1 MGEMQID
8 KMNEIIMTGQH
19 VLGVLG
25 GMGPLATVD
34 FLEKLIAETKA
45 MTDQRHI
52 PAVIWS
58 VPQIPDRSNHIIGG
72 GESPF
77 PELRRGM
84 LSLQTMGVSAI
95 AMPCNT
101 AHFWHDLLVESTGM
115 KILHI
120 ADAVIDQL
128 RITALKHTVK
138 TVGILATAGTVC
150 SDIYQQKL
158 TAAGYEA
165 IVPTDN
171 DQKAVTTGIG
181 LAKSGKASIAK
192 NLFLQQ
198 IERLKMQGADI
209 VILACTEIPAVLEDF
224 EGLIDSNRALARRCV
239 VWFDATYNGVFVNP
253 EHAIAAQG
261 SVSKPI
267 NQFNGIV

>member
-1 MGEMQID
+1 
-8 KMNEIIMTGQH
+8 

-34 FLEKLIAETKA
+34 FLEKLIAETKSV
-45 MTDQRHI
+45 TDQRHI
-52 PAVIWS
+52 PTVTWS
-58 VPQIPDRSNHIIGG
+58 VPQIPDRSNHIISG

-77 PELRRGM
+77 PELRRGIV
-84 LSLQTMGVSAI
+84 SLQAMGASVI

-128 RITALKHTVK
+128 RLISLQHTVK
-138 TVGILATAGTVC
+138 TVGILATTGTVR

-158 TAAGYEA
+158 AVAGYKA
-165 IVPTDN
+165 IVPRGN
-171 DQKAVTTGIG
+171 DQNMVTTGIG
-181 LAKSGKASIAK
+181 LAKSGKVSTARDI
-192 NLFLQQ
+192 FLQQ
-198 IERLKMQGADI
+198 IERLTVQGADI

-224 EGLIDSNRALARRCV
+224 DGLIDSNRALARRCV
-239 VWFDATYNGVFVNP
+239 VWFDATYNGVFVNQ
-253 EHAIAAQG
+253 EHAMVAQ
-261 SVSKPI
+261 VSASKST
-267 NQFNGIV
+267 NQFNSIV